1 MKYKLV
7 YLLAALI
14 SFAACEKRE
23 IIRNGAVE
31 IEIVKPTDSSTSI
44 AKTDEVELEIKF
56 SAKAKNDLV
65 ETASVEVNVF
75 KAGKE
80 ALEALDGLPIGVG
93 EMIVDFEK
101 PQINESEYVFKQ
113 TVDISAYPAG
123 TCFIISAGGESNSK
137 HSDGRDMN
145 GGYFCIQ

>member
-14 SFAACEKRE
+14 SFASCEKRN
-23 IIRNGAVE
+23 IIKNGAVD
-31 IEIVKPTDSSTSI
+31 IEIVKPLDSTSI

-56 SAKAKNDLV
+56 SARGKKDVV
-65 ETASVEVNVF
+65 ENASVELNVF
-75 KAGKE
+75 EEGKE
-80 ALEALDGLPIGVG
+80 ALEALDGLPTREGD
-93 EMIVDFEK
+93 MIVDFDK

-123 TCFIISAGGESNSK
+123 TCFIISAAGKSNS
-137 HSDGRDMN
+137 
-145 GGYFCIQ
+145 